1 MSDALA
7 AIVVWDISNP
17 IRPTYSFWAF
27 KPFYGDQKQ
36 AKQVNA
42 DQCRP
47 GQTKA
52 DHVVLVVE
60 VVLVLVVVLVV
71 VLVLV
76 LGIGKS

>member
-1 MSDALA
+1 M
-7 AIVVWDISNP
+7 
-17 IRPTYSFWAF
+17 
-27 KPFYGDQKQ
+27 KQ

-47 GQTKA
+47 GQIKA
-52 DHVVLVVE
+52 DHVVLVVD

>member
-7 AIVVWDISNP
+7 AIVVWDISKP

-27 KPFYGDQKQ
+27 KPFFGDQKQ

-42 DQCRP
+42 DQRRP

-60 VVLVLVVVLVV
+60 LVLVLVVVLVV

-76 LGIGKS
+76 LGIGKI

>member
-1 MSDALA
+1 MVCD
-7 AIVVWDISNP
+7 
-17 IRPTYSFWAF
+17 PTYSFWAF

-42 DQCRP
+42 DQYRH

-52 DHVVLVVE
+52 DHVVLHTIVVVVE
-60 VVLVLVVVLVV
+60 VVLVLVVVMVV
-71 VLVLV
+71 VLVLVLV

>member
-1 MSDALA
+1 M
-7 AIVVWDISNP
+7 
-17 IRPTYSFWAF
+17 
-27 KPFYGDQKQ
+27 PFYGDQKQ

-42 DQCRP
+42 DQRRP

-60 VVLVLVVVLVV
+60 LVLVLVVVLVV